1 MIHDKDQQ
9 DRGASLLPGE
19 ERRRT
24 QRVILRVPVVLEAME
39 SGQKIKISGFTV
51 AVNVHGAMVLCSRPF
66 DAGTK
71 IEIFNDLTREHAGA
85 RVTRSPREG
94 DGGFLVPLEFEMP
107 SPSFWQISFPPSSW
121 KPSDV

>member
-1 MIHDKDQQ
+1 MTDNKEQP
-9 DRGASLLPGE
+9 DRGTSLLPGE

-24 QRVILRVPVVLEAME
+24 QRVIIRMPVSLEAME

-66 DAGTK
+66 DAWTK
-71 IEIFNDLTREHAGA
+71 VEILNDLTREQASAH
-85 RVTRSPREG
+85 VTRAPREG
-94 DGGFLVPLEFEMP
+94 DGGFLVPLEFEKP
-107 SPSFWQISFPPSSW
+107 APSFWQISFPPSSW